1 MARRRRWISARTGW
15 VVAIACWVGCSTP
28 EPKSAPIAA
37 VPAAAAS
44 IAHHPI
50 PPTTEEIWGYV
61 EEVIEITRRHPKT
74 YRRAGT
80 AGEAETRAYL
90 EAKLRAFGL
99 QSVKQDPQVFDRREY
114 SSWRLEVD
122 GQEVPSFFLRQSA
135 FTPPEG
141 LRAPML
147 LVEDVLRDDVDV
159 EGRIV
164 VMPIDIPKVPL
175 RTLTDQLADWVH
187 DPNQT
192 LFDGPPL
199 WLIASARNYPGAY
212 YVAAKKGAVGFIGI
226 LPLETGTAA
235 FYPDSSMIVSP
246 EIPALYVGKFDGER
260 LIGRLREEAELSAHL
275 TLTGTVENGAR
286 TANVMGVLPG
296 NTDDA
301 LLITTHH
308 DTGWEGG
315 VQDASGVAVVLAMAR
330 YFAEQPGDI
339 YRQKTLVFN
348 FGTNHFGWRYPAS
361 NEIFRDHNPGLFERT
376 RAVLGIEHIAKRVE
390 AVDGVYVP
398 TGSVEPHVVWAP
410 RPAFL
415 REIARRAIVKNGMTD
430 SLMVRPGAMA
440 LIGEAKKYYFWG
452 LPAYQIIS
460 APPYL
465 YDPVDTIDMIAKER
479 LAPVARTSIDIVEH
493 LMNGVPGAWIEP

>member
-1 MARRRRWISARTGW
+1 MSLPIL
-15 VVAIACWVGCSTP
+15 IAWGAAGLLACAAP
-28 EPKSAPIAA
+28 EPAASPAPAPPLA
-37 VPAAAAS
+37 PAS

-50 PPTTEEIWGYV
+50 PPTTDEVWGYV
-61 EEVIEITRRHPKT
+61 EDLIEITRRHPET
-74 YRRAGT
+74 HRRAGT

-90 EAKLRAFGL
+90 ERRLRAFGL
-99 QSVKQDPQVFDRREY
+99 SSVKQDPQVFERRAY
-114 SSWRLEVD
+114 GAWSLEVA
-122 GQEVPSFFLRQSA
+122 GETVPSFFLRQSA
-135 FTPPEG
+135 FTPDTG
-141 LRAPML
+141 VRAPMV

-164 VMPIDIPKVPL
+164 VMPIDIPKVPV
-175 RTLTDQLADWVH
+175 RTLVDQLADWVH
-187 DPNQT
+187 DPEQT
-192 LFDGPPL
+192 LFDGPPI
-199 WLIASARNYPGAY
+199 WLIASARNYPGSY
-212 YVAAKKGAVGFIGI
+212 YVAARKGAAGFIGI

-246 EIPALYVGKFDGER
+246 EIPALYVGRFDGQRLIER
-260 LIGRLREEAELSAHL
+260 LRTEPDLEARL
-275 TLTGTVENGAR
+275 TLTGTIERDAR

-296 NTDDA
+296 NTDDV

-315 VQDASGVAVVLAMAR
+315 VQDASGVAVVLAIAR
-330 YFAEQPGDI
+330 YFAQQPGDI

-348 FGTNHFGWRYPAS
+348 FGTNHFGWDYPAS
-361 NEIFRDHNPGLFERT
+361 NGIFRDHNPELFART
-376 RAVLGIEHIAKRVE
+376 RAVLGVEHIAKRVE
-390 AVDGVYVP
+390 VEDGAYVP
-398 TGSVEPHVVWAP
+398 TGAVEPHVVWAP

-415 REIARRAIVKNGMTD
+415 REIARRAIVANGMTD
-430 SLMVRPGAMA
+430 TIMVRPGAMA

-479 LAPVARTSIDIVEH
+479 LAPVARTSIDVVEQ
-493 LMNGVPGAWIEP
+493 LMNVVPGAWIEP